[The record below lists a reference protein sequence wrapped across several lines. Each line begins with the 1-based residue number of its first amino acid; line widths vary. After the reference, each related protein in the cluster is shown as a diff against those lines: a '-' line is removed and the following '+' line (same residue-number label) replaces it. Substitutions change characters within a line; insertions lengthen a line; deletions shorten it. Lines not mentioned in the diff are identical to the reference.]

1 MLVLNLVSTVGSRY
15 EKIILLVLPVSPYTL
30 AIPRLN

>member
-15 EKIILLVLPVSPYTL
+15 EKIILLVLLVSPYTL
-30 AIPRLN
+30 ANPRLN